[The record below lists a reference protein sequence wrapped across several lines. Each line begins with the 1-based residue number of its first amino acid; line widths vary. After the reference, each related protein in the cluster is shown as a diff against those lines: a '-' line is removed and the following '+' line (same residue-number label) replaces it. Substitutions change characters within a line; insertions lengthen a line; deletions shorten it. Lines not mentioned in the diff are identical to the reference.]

1 MKASNKQQFDEALAA
16 VLKVSHTE
24 LKDMLEA
31 EKKAKKKKSGS
42 LRLPLWAAFAA
53 TEKVS

>member
-1 MKASNKQQFDEALAA
+1 MKAPDKQKFDEALAA

-31 EKKAKKKKSGS
+31 EKAKKKEKRKSKTSASG
-42 LRLPLWAAFAA
+42 RVRRAG
-53 TEKVS
+53 KG

>member
-31 EKKAKKKKSGS
+31 EKAKKKKSGS
-42 LRLPLWAAFAA
+42 LRLPLWSAFAA

>member
-31 EKKAKKKKSGS
+31 EKAKKK
-42 LRLPLWAAFAA
+42 
-53 TEKVS
+53 EKRQSKTSALGRVRRDGKG